1 MSIFWFDKIVTKCE
15 SNLQLYFI
23 NVKAAIFL
31 LFSLKSK
38 RIDEQTHSL
47 SWWNQNEID
56 CQHLTQA
63 FVYIFLYIFPF
74 LQLIDQWWNGPKD
87 ISLTSF
93 WETLHRWLG
102 MVTGP
107 NPFVLFSSFF
117 PSGDF
122 GLVHLAVRSSISSP
136 LGIFIDPSGVGT
148 PLPICV
154 WHKLCQSLAICWA
167 LMGEYGKCRAS
178 IIGNCGCSVTC
189 QLHN

>member
-1 MSIFWFDKIVTKCE
+1 MSKLTHWVGEIKTKLIVSTWHKH
-15 SNLQLYFI
+15 LYIYFYT
-23 NVKAAIFL
+23 
-31 LFSLKSK
+31 FSLFCNWS
-38 RIDEQTHSL
+38 ISGGM
-47 SWWNQNEID
+47 
-56 CQHLTQA
+56 
-63 FVYIFLYIFPF
+63 
-74 LQLIDQWWNGPKD
+74 GPKD

-122 GLVHLAVRSSISSP
+122 GLVHLPVKSSISSL

-154 WHKLCQSLAICWA
+154 SHKLCQSLAICWA

-178 IIGNCGCSVTC
+178 IIENCGCLVTC